1 MFDGHIPHHDP
12 HQDGEG
18 QYWCEFERT
27 LKGEYCTQNGEVR
40 LDGLRLCNRHA
51 GLLRLE
57 ERMAYW
63 QAMVAHVELWSGEAR
78 RRGRAE
84 VVRLLEI
91 ERARASAALGRTSED
106 LQELEESRDGDEQD
120 GEDGS
125 GDGRGDGM
133 GPPLWP
139 PLFLLSLAVS
149 G

>member
-1 MFDGHIPHHDP
+1 MFDGRIP
-12 HQDGEG
+12 HQDGER
-18 QYWCEFERT
+18 QYWCEFDRT
-27 LKGEYCTQNGEVR
+27 LKGEYCTENGEVR

-63 QAMVAHVELWSGEAR
+63 QAMLAHVELWSGEAR
-78 RRGRAE
+78 RRGRAD

-91 ERARASAALGRTSED
+91 ERAKASVALGRTSED
-106 LQELEESRDGDEQD
+106 LHELEESRDGDEQD

-133 GPPLWP
+133 GSPLWA
-139 PLFLLSLAVS
+139 PLFFLSLAVS